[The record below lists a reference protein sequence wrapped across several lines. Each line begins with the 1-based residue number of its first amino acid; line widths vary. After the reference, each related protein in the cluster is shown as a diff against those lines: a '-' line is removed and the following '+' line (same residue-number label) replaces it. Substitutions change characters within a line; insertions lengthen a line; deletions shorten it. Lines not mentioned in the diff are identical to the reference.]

1 VAKKSADRDRRA
13 KIAEMQRQA
22 KAAER
27 RRTLLII
34 GTAVLVVAVI
44 AGAVG
49 FAILRDPN
57 RPPSGELASLGVAAS
72 AASCDPITNDKAS
85 GSSVHV
91 GPGTSQPNVTKV
103 KYSTVPPTS
112 GEHYGAPEYP
122 NREFYDE
129 DDRPKMETLVHNLEH
144 GYTILWFDN
153 TATTEQKATLRAVA
167 KQANSSTAARDKFIV
182 SAWDPGYGA
191 FPSGKHFA
199 ISHWAADAN
208 DPGNQSKQQGHR
220 QLCGA
225 ISGDV
230 VQKFITAYPRTLAP
244 EANAQ

>member
-1 VAKKSADRDRRA
+1 MAKKSADRDRRA
-13 KIAEMQRQA
+13 RIAEMQRQA

-27 RRTLLII
+27 RRTLLIV

-57 RPPSGELASLGVAAS
+57 RPPSGELKDLGVAAS
-72 AASCDPITNDKAS
+72 AASCDPVTNDKAT
-85 GSSVHV
+85 GGGVHV
-91 GPGTSQPNVTKV
+91 GPGTEQPNVTKV

-112 GEHYGAPEYP
+112 GQHFAAPEYP

-129 DDRPKMETLVHNLEH
+129 GDRPKMETLVHNLEH
-144 GYTILWFDN
+144 GYTILWYDN
-153 TATTEQKATLRAVA
+153 TATTEQKATLRAIA
-167 KQANSSTAARDKFIV
+167 KKANDSTQARDKFIV
-182 SAWDPGYGA
+182 SAWDPAYGT
-191 FPSGKHFA
+191 FPAGKHFA
-199 ISHWAADAN
+199 LSHWAADPK
-208 DPGNQSKQQGHR
+208 DPSNESKQQGHR

-230 VQKFITAYPRTLAP
+230 VQKFITTYPRTLAP
-244 EANAQ
+244 EPNAQ

>member
-1 VAKKSADRDRRA
+1 MAKKSADRDRRA

-27 RRTLLII
+27 RRTLLIV
-34 GTAVLVVAVI
+34 GTAVVAVAVI

-57 RPPSGELASLGVAAS
+57 RPPSGDLASLGVAAS
-72 AASCDPITNDKAS
+72 AASCDPVTNDKAS
-85 GSSVHV
+85 GGSVHV
-91 GPGTSQPNVTKV
+91 GPGTDQPNVTKV

-112 GEHYGAPEYP
+112 GQHYAVPEYP
-122 NREFYDE
+122 NREFYTA

-144 GYTILWFDN
+144 GYTILWYDDS
-153 TATTEQKATLRAVA
+153 ATTEQKATLRAVA
-167 KQANSSTAARDKFIV
+167 KQANASTAAKDKFIV
-182 SAWDPGYGA
+182 SAWDPSYGA
-191 FPSGKHFA
+191 FPAGKHFA
-199 ISHWAADAN
+199 LSHWAADPN
-208 DPGNQSKQQGHR
+208 DPSNASKQEGHR

-230 VQKFITAYPRTLAP
+230 VQKFITAYPRTMAP
-244 EANAQ
+244 EPNAQ